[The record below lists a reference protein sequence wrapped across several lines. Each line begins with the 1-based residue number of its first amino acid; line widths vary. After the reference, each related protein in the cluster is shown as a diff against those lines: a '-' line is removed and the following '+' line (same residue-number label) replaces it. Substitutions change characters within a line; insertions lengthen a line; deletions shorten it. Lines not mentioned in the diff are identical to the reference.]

1 MFLEDTPKRDRT
13 GWIEVICGSMFSG
26 KTEELIRRLK
36 RAEFA
41 KQKVQIF
48 KPRID
53 TRYHEEHVVSH
64 DENTIPSTPVTSST
78 ELLALAQNIEV
89 AAIDE
94 AQFFDKDLPAVCAQL
109 ACNGIRVIVAGLDTD
124 FKGEPFGPIPELMA
138 RAEYVTKVHAICMRC
153 GALANHSH
161 RKTEQEELIVL
172 GETENYEPLCRNCFG
187 KATNTLN
194 QEAEKDKKAQEA
206 HGQRSV

>member
-1 MFLEDTPKRDRT
+1 MFLEDTPKRERT
-13 GWIEVICGSMFSG
+13 GWIEVVCGSMFSG

-48 KPRID
+48 KPKID
-53 TRYHEEHVVSH
+53 TRYHEEQVVSH
-64 DENTIPSTPVTSST
+64 DENAISSIPVASSA
-78 ELLALAQNIEV
+78 EILAHSQNIDV

-94 AQFFDKDLPAVCAQL
+94 AQFFDDDLPKVCAQL
-109 ACNGIRVIVAGLDTD
+109 ASNGVRVIVAGLDMD

-138 RAEYVTKVHAICMRC
+138 RAEYVTKVHAICMKC

-161 RKTEQEELIVL
+161 RITEQEELIVL
-172 GETENYEPLCRNCFG
+172 GETESYEPLCRACFDR
-187 KATNTLN
+187 ATSTLAP
-194 QEAEKDKKAQEA
+194 QAEPARKA

>member
-1 MFLEDTPKRDRT
+1 
-13 GWIEVICGSMFSG
+13 MFSG

-48 KPRID
+48 KPKID
-53 TRYHEEHVVSH
+53 KRYHDEHVVSH
-64 DENTIPSTPVTSST
+64 DKNTITSTPVSSSADI
-78 ELLALAQNIEV
+78 LALAQNIDV

-94 AQFFDKDLPAVCAQL
+94 AQFFDNDLPSVCAQL
-109 ACNGIRVIVAGLDTD
+109 ASNGIRVIVAGLDTD

-161 RKTEQEELIVL
+161 RITDQEELIVL
-172 GETENYEPLCRNCFG
+172 GETDNYEPLCRSCFD
-187 KATNTLN
+187 KATSTLKKDSDVAHIERSRDEGEQPEAAQNT
-194 QEAEKDKKAQEA
+194 
-206 HGQRSV
+206 HGQDSL